1 MNLLPCHQ
9 NGTPKAPLALAVAS
23 LLTASAIAAAPAAA
37 QGKETLTLEVVKVVA
52 QKREESVFEVPAAV
66 SAVSA
71 EMLENAGITDFRGLT
86 AVAPSLTIKDA
97 GVATNASINLRG
109 IGTYAFSIGV

>member
-1 MNLLPCHQ
+1 MQRSSLENPRRAQSKANNRSRRVLKNSCAKKKTPVTLWHLTIQTTHYKNDPSKRSMNLLPCHQ

-52 QKREESVFEVPAAV
+52 QKREESVF
-66 SAVSA
+66 
-71 EMLENAGITDFRGLT
+71 
-86 AVAPSLTIKDA
+86 
-97 GVATNASINLRG
+97 
-109 IGTYAFSIGV
+109 